1 MAFKPFAKEAS
12 LLRRVECVIKRHD
25 NDYFVGWTDEQ
36 LSALEAD
43 VRPSRALDPAEAS
56 LVSKN
61 ERLLNKKLAWAW
73 VSESDEATK
82 LREDVRAGVFKSLTS
97 VKTEQFFPGY
107 TVPGSKEVQR
117 LDLLLLAIASMM

>member
-1 MAFKPFAKEAS
+1 MAFKPFAKDAS

-25 NDYFVGWTDEQ
+25 NEYFVGWTDQQ
-36 LSALEAD
+36 LSALDAD

-73 VSESDEATK
+73 VREAAWRRPI
-82 LREDVRAGVFKSLTS
+82 REFQIADVGENGSGQSVEGGVGPIWRK
-97 VKTEQFFPGY
+97 
-107 TVPGSKEVQR
+107 
-117 LDLLLLAIASMM
+117 

>member
-1 MAFKPFAKEAS
+1 M
-12 LLRRVECVIKRHD
+12 IKRHD
-25 NDYFVGWTDEQ
+25 NEYFVGWTDQQ
-36 LSALEAD
+36 LSALDAD

-82 LREDVRAGVFKSLTS
+82 LREDVQSGNFKSLTS
-97 VKTEQFFPGY
+97 VKTEAA
-107 TVPGSKEVQR
+107 K
-117 LDLLLLAIASMM
+117 AWKAASGQYDASRATQGIGKIYN